1 MTQVVLV
8 RQIASQPWC
17 LLLWRISNE
26 SKARPRQCNCSAR
39 LERLGAS
46 TRLAIEMSRLMMVPR
61 GSLPA
66 KQESVEEE
74 IYRRSGPI
82 QRRTG
87 KQHRGVR
94 AEAITVRPS
103 KGKQEI
109 DHKKG

>member
-46 TRLAIEMSRLMMVPR
+46 TRLDIETSRQVPR
-61 GSLPA
+61 RAGSLPA
-66 KQESVEEE
+66 KQESVEGGVS
-74 IYRRSGPI
+74 RRSGGEP
-82 QRRTG
+82 
-87 KQHRGVR
+87 
-94 AEAITVRPS
+94 E
-103 KGKQEI
+103 
-109 DHKKG
+109 